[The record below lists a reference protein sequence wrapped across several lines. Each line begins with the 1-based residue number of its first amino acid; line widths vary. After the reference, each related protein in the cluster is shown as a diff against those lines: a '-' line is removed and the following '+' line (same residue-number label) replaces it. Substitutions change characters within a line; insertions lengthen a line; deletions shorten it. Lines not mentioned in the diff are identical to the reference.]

1 MVRTHHRTPLVNL
14 ADPGDARRITA
25 PYGHPGTFQARRR
38 SAMTETTTFDP
49 AHYKATIRTEW
60 RDAAPGWRAWVEV
73 LEAEDGGRAVSQTL
87 VELAGI
93 GPGDV
98 VLDVA
103 AGYGEPGLPAARAVA
118 PGGQVVCTD
127 ISAAMLA
134 VGRERAA
141 AEGLDNLQ
149 FLECD
154 AEELAFPEAS
164 FDAVLS
170 RQGLQFLP
178 DVAGVLARLHA
189 LLTPHGRLAAAVWGP
204 PAAVQFA
211 APVPL
216 IRAELQLPPP
226 PAGTP
231 GPFALAEAD
240 RLAGLVEAA
249 GFTNV
254 ETGTLTAIY
263 QFGSPEL
270 ATRWLRDVAPP
281 ISAPVDAQPPDVQE
295 RLWAKVTQA
304 WAPYTTP
311 GRQVR
316 LENQAVWVTGTR

>member
-1 MVRTHHRTPLVNL
+1 
-14 ADPGDARRITA
+14 
-25 PYGHPGTFQARRR
+25 
-38 SAMTETTTFDP
+38 MTETTTFDP
-49 AHYKATIRTEW
+49 VRYKASLRTEW
-60 RDAAPGWRAWVEV
+60 RGAAPGWRAWVEV
-73 LEAEDGGRAVSQTL
+73 LEAKDGGRAVSQTL
-87 VELAGI
+87 VQLAGI

-103 AGYGEPGLPAARAVA
+103 AGYGEPGLPAARAVG

-127 ISAAMLA
+127 LSAEMLA

-141 AEGLDNLQ
+141 AEGLGNLQ

-154 AEELAFPEAS
+154 AEELAFAEAS

-189 LLTPHGRLAAAVWGP
+189 FLTEHGRLAAAVWGP
-204 PAAVQFA
+204 PTAVQFA

-226 PAGTP
+226 PAGIP
-231 GPFALAEAD
+231 GPFALAD
-240 RLAGLVEAA
+240 PGQLAELLEAA

-254 ETGTLTAIY
+254 ETGTLAAIY
-263 QFGSPEL
+263 QLGSPER

-281 ISAPVDAQPPDVQE
+281 ISALVDTQPPDVQE

-304 WAPYTTP
+304 WAPYTTAD
-311 GRQVR
+311 GHVR
-316 LENQAVWVTGTR
+316 LENQAVWVSGTK